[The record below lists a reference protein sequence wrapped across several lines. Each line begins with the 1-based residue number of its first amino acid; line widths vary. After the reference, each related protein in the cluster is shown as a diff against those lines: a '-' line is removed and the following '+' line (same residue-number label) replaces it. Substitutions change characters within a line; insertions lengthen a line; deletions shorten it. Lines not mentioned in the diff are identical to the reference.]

1 MTERRPARRDP
12 PPPDTGGIYRDGFE
26 IYPEGWAL
34 LIVFCAVVAF
44 VIYLFVGTPA

>member
-1 MTERRPARRDP
+1 MTTNWDP
-12 PPPDTGGIYRDGFE
+12 KIHTPSKIH
-26 IYPEGWAL
+26 PEGWAL